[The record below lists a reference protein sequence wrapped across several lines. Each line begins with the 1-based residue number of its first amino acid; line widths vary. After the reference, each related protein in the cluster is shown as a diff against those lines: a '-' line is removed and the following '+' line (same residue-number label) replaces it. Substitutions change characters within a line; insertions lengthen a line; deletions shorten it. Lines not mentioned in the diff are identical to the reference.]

1 MRVLLSILLST
12 IISTYSFS
20 QTNQRNDV
28 ILKLNGDELVGKVT
42 EITDTD
48 VKFVYQG
55 ETLSYSIK
63 KVDILKITYA
73 SGRIEVFNKV
83 PLPSE
88 SSAPS
93 APATTGESKPSQ
105 SGGGGL
111 EAHHN
116 RVAILPFAFIRDGAT
131 ASDALSEKAQ
141 AETFAFLSRHAGVH
155 TILDPRTT
163 NALLIKAGVTKE
175 NVKGYTMD
183 DLCNILGVEYVIEGT
198 VSVNRG
204 NQTNYS
210 SGQYK
215 STGNNN
221 NKSYDNNRRGTSS
234 TYSTST
240 QNYQTSLLLSVYN
253 DKGQSVYSQERT
265 SFFTTQEAY
274 KSALEYLL
282 KRIPLYQK

>member
-1 MRVLLSILLST
+1 MRVLLTMLLFT
-12 IISTYSFS
+12 IISICSFS
-20 QTNQRNDV
+20 QTKPRHDV
-28 ILKLNGDELVGKVT
+28 VLKLNGDELIGKVS
-42 EITDTD
+42 EITDTE
-48 VKFVYQG
+48 VKFVYEG
-55 ETLSYSIK
+55 ETLVYAIK

-88 SSAPS
+88 TS
-93 APATTGESKPSQ
+93 APAAPATGGESRPSQ
-105 SGGGGL
+105 SAGGGL

-116 RVAILPFAFIRDGAT
+116 KVAILPFAFIRDGAT

-141 AETFAFLSRHAGVH
+141 TETFAFLSRHAGVH

-163 NALLIKAGVTKE
+163 NALLIKAGVSKE
-175 NVKGYTMD
+175 NVKGYTME

-221 NKSYDNNRRGTSS
+221 SKSYDNDRKTSGS

-274 KSALEYLL
+274 KSTLEYLL
-282 KRIPLYQK
+282 KRTPLYQK